1 MKPEMVSPI
10 SMSQPSNQPAIPAP
24 ESIRRATILIAVEDA
39 VVREDVIRLLEA
51 EYRVTVCEG
60 ADAVM
65 SEMASA
71 RCDLLVMD
79 GRMQTLQTVRAAFGA
94 AQLPIV
100 AVVRAAAA
108 SESAALITAGA
119 NSVLHH
125 PVEGE
130 LLHAH
135 IRQQMSIKQH
145 IDEQQTK
152 IEHMKEIFEKKDRLM
167 HMAAHDLKNPL
178 NTIRIAQHFLRV
190 VLTGESAEVGETLTT
205 IEMTVNTMS
214 ELISDILDSATLESG
229 KTQLRLQHIV
239 MEDIIWDVVYRYSAT
254 ANNKNIT
261 LLMGETEGA
270 VMADLHRL
278 TQVLNNLVS
287 NAIKYS
293 PSDHFVTIASVI
305 DGERVRLTVADEG
318 PGVPEGERVTIF
330 EPFGTSKARPTGG
343 ESSTGLGLWIVRELV
358 ALHHGQVGVEC
369 PESGGSIFWVELPLY
384 VEESEAVSG

>member
-1 MKPEMVSPI
+1 MVSPI

-24 ESIRRATILIAVEDA
+24 DSTRRATILIAVEDA
-39 VVREDVIRLLEA
+39 AVREDVNRLLEA

-79 GRMQTLQTVRAAFGA
+79 GRIQTLQTVRAAFGA

-100 AVVRAAAA
+100 AVVRAAA

-119 NSVLHH
+119 NTVLHS

-145 IDEQQTK
+145 IDEQQTQ
-152 IEHMKEIFEKKDRLM
+152 IEQMKGLFEKKNRLL

-178 NTIRIAQHFLRV
+178 NTIRIAQHFLRT

-229 KTQLRLQHIV
+229 KTQLRLQHIL

-261 LLMGETEGA
+261 LLMGETEGT

-305 DGERVRLTVADEG
+305 DGGRVRLTVADEG

-384 VEESEAVSG
+384 VEEAEAVSG